1 MRRRERWGRRFVVL
15 AFFLLGLGGG
25 LARGAEE
32 YVLGPE
38 DVISITVWEHPEL
51 SRTAVVRANGAV
63 TLPPLGD
70 LPAAGKTT
78 STLARDLER
87 QMYSSLRQTTQV
99 TVSVVAFNSRK
110 VFLAGQVTS
119 PGRYSFEQ
127 MPDIVNLLG
136 QAGGLGAGGD
146 LSQVR
151 ILRRGDQGEQTLQ
164 VDLNK
169 AIKAGDL
176 SGLPTLQT
184 GDVVFVPPTVGAGG
198 GASIGD
204 AVYVLGEVARPGSYS
219 TGAGVDLIQALG
231 LAGGATANSDLS
243 AVEVLARD
251 SGGGSYLLKVNL
263 EEKLKTG
270 SGGPEIHAGDTIR
283 VPSRTTSPAYQAWNV
298 LRAGL
303 GTTRDVL
310 NLVLIRDALKN
321 KN

>member
-1 MRRRERWGRRFVVL
+1 MRRRERWGWRFAALLVVFISL
-15 AFFLLGLGGG
+15 FGTRSRA
-25 LARGAEE
+25 AEE

-51 SRTAVVRANGAV
+51 SRTAVVRANGTL

-70 LPAAGKTT
+70 LAAAGKTT
-78 STLARDLER
+78 ATLARDLER
-87 QMYSSLRQTTQV
+87 QMYASLRQTTQV

-110 VFLAGQVTS
+110 VFLAGQVS
-119 PGRYSFEQ
+119 VPGRYSFEQ

-151 ILRRGDQGEQTLQ
+151 ILRRGDAGEQTLQ

-169 AIKAGDL
+169 AIKQGDL
-176 SGLPTLQT
+176 TGLPALQP
-184 GDVVFVPPTVGAGG
+184 GDVVFVPPTA
-198 GASIGD
+198 GASTGAVGD
-204 AVYVLGEVARPGSYS
+204 AVYVLGEVQRPGGYS
-219 TGAGVDLIQALG
+219 VGTGLDLMQALG
-231 LAGGATANSDLS
+231 LAGGTTPNSDL
-243 AVEVLARD
+243 AQVEILARD
-251 SGGGSYLLKVNL
+251 GMGGSYLVKVDL
-263 EEKLKTG
+263 EEKLRSG
-270 SGGPEIHAGDTIR
+270 NGGPEVRAGDTIR
-283 VPSRTTSPAYQAWNV
+283 IPSRTTSTTYQAWSM

-321 KN
+321 NN